1 MPFLLLKAQFGVLS
15 GIGLENIPRE
25 GEGMIGLLGERA
37 LVERHAYKG

>member
-1 MPFLLLKAQFGVLS
+1 MPFLLLKTQFGVLS
-15 GIGLENIPRE
+15 GIGLENIPGE